1 MALWRGPSRERDRG
15 SVRGA
20 VGAGRVVQPLWPW
33 SRWEAVRWQWAGGGG
48 GQREESRSHPGGT
61 LLGPGCC
68 SAMGHPR
75 TVQGWAGAGLK
86 GRGRQALQSDGFQ
99 GKKAA

>member
-1 MALWRGPSRERDRG
+1 MAGSKPRKGQRKCAGSSGGRESGAAALAMVQVG
-15 SVRGA
+15 SGALA
-20 VGAGRVVQPLWPW
+20 VG
-33 SRWEAVRWQWAGGGG
+33 GGGG